1 MKLSVAASLLIFGA
15 SLANAAEPEPKSTPP
30 DAKFDARAKEV
41 AEMEK
46 QLSLAIAKRNTA
58 FLEKVLAE
66 SYFDVWEGEKRAMR
80 KVDAIARCKAGLL
93 HYLAIAREARTRPEE
108 SLVAVEGF
116 AKVVPNRQDD
126 TMPAE
131 QWVYVRRLW
140 TQKDG
145 NWVLTRQIR
154 RLEGDDGKGEV
165 D

>member
-1 MKLSVAASLLIFGA
+1 MKLSLAASFLLFGA
-15 SLANAAEPEPKSTPP
+15 ALAAATEPEPKPNPSAT
-30 DAKFDARAKEV
+30 KFDATAKQV

-46 QLSLAIAKRNTA
+46 QLSLALAKRNTV
-58 FLEKVLAE
+58 FLEKILAE
-66 SYFDVWEGEKRAMR
+66 SYFDVWEGEKGALS
-80 KVDAIARCKAGLL
+80 KLDAIARCKAGLL
-93 HYLAIAREARTRPEE
+93 PYLAIERDAHTRPEG

-116 AKVVPNRQDD
+116 AKTRPNRQDD

-131 QWVYVRRLW
+131 QWVFVRRLW

-154 RLEGDDGKGEV
+154 RLEGDNGKGEV